1 MEVWP
6 AMSIV
11 DLKGI
16 NNIKAGEL
24 NGTATI
30 RQYKRYN
37 TIVSNN
43 LFGNKLDPQR
53 PYPHSQIELPCVPKV
68 PPSYMFING
77 NRHIFF
83 VGSLTKGRG
92 F

>member
-1 MEVWP
+1 MVVWS

-24 NGTATI
+24 TGTVTI

-37 TIVSNN
+37 TIESNN

-53 PYPHSQIELPCVPKV
+53 PYLI
-68 PPSYMFING
+68 IA
-77 NRHIFF
+77 R
-83 VGSLTKGRG
+83 
-92 F
+92 